1 MPSKDSEC
9 GVPSTQ
15 TVEITSRQTPR
26 RRVKA
31 RIFESGHDGCI
42 APSGAWYRCI
52 FVKSSRE
59 PSATRICAGLQR
71 ARPDPALLDIPAGS
85 INVPTAASFLPDLR
99 VRPQQFSSLAMSIC
113 IGLVYAVQGRGVQI
127 PMKPA
132 GYSDLK
138 PTAVP
143 I

>member
-52 FVKSSRE
+52 YVKSSRE
-59 PSATRICAGLQR
+59 PSATWICAGLER
-71 ARPDPALLDIPAGS
+71 ARPDRPLLDIPAGS
-85 INVPTAASFLPDLR
+85 ICADSASFLPDLR
-99 VRPQQFSSLAMSIC
+99 VRPQQFSSLAMRIC
-113 IGLVYAVQGRGVQI
+113 IGLVYAVQGRGVGRHSW
-127 PMKPA
+127 A
-132 GYSDLK
+132 
-138 PTAVP
+138 T
-143 I
+143 